1 MSNGPLA
8 GVRVFDLTM
17 WMVGPWCSV
26 QLGAL
31 GAEVVH
37 IEQPDVDW
45 STLGAGVPPLING
58 TSVGY
63 IAWNMNKRGLSLGMK
78 SPEDRT
84 VAYELLKT
92 SDVFL
97 INMTPGVADRLGVGY
112 DIVSGINPQI
122 VYCAITGWGESGPMA
137 LLPGADTPAQYV
149 TGFATGTGV
158 PDGDDEINRHFTQMD
173 ATSGN
178 YAAQAILMGL
188 LARKRTG
195 KGQRI
200 HVSMLRA
207 GSALQSVRIGEYLAA
222 LTSRIELVT
231 AVIILP
237 QRQTALL
244 AKQAAQVDVLSGGR
258 LRLGIGIGWNDVEYE
273 ALNENFHDRGKRSE
287 EQVELLR
294 ALWTNEIVDF
304 QGRWH
309 SIPGAGI
316 KPLPVQRPIPVWFG
330 GGRSDGVL
338 RRIARMGD
346 GWFPQLQAD
355 EQGRERMAA
364 FRNFVAE
371 AGRSQDDV
379 GVDARVALSRGG
391 VDGAL
396 RDADAWREM
405 GASHVSFNT
414 LRAGLASADEHID
427 ALRRFKEAAG

>member
-1 MSNGPLA
+1 M
-8 GVRVFDLTM
+8 
-17 WMVGPWCSV
+17 
-26 QLGAL
+26 Q
-31 GAEVVH
+31 
-37 IEQPDVDW
+37 
-45 STLGAGVPPLING
+45 
-58 TSVGY
+58 
-63 IAWNMNKRGLSLGMK
+63 
-78 SPEDRT
+78 
-84 VAYELLKT
+84 
-92 SDVFL
+92 
-97 INMTPGVADRLGVGY
+97 PGVVFPQNEIGEDPGAVRAFAEAAEELGYEHLIFY
-112 DIVSGINPQI
+112 DHV
-122 VYCAITGWGESGPMA
+122 
-137 LLPGADTPAQYV
+137 LGADTDRRQGPYSHRDTFHEPMV
-149 TGFATGTGV
+149 TFG
-158 PDGDDEINRHFTQMD
+158 
-173 ATSGN
+173 
-178 YAAQAILMGL
+178 
-188 LARKRTG
+188 
-195 KGQRI
+195 
-200 HVSMLRA
+200 
-207 GSALQSVRIGEYLAA
+207 YLAA
-222 LTSRIELVT
+222 LTNRIELVT

-294 ALWTNEIVDF
+294 ALWTNEVVDF
-304 QGRWH
+304 KGRWH

-316 KPLPVQRPIPVWFG
+316 KPLPMQRPIPVWFG

>member
-1 MSNGPLA
+1 M
-8 GVRVFDLTM
+8 
-17 WMVGPWCSV
+17 
-26 QLGAL
+26 QLGVVFPQNEIGEDPGAVHAFAEAAEDL
-31 GAEVVH
+31 GYAH
-37 IEQPDVDW
+37 
-45 STLGAGVPPLING
+45 LI
-58 TSVGY
+58 
-63 IAWNMNKRGLSLGMK
+63 
-78 SPEDRT
+78 
-84 VAYELLKT
+84 
-92 SDVFL
+92 F
-97 INMTPGVADRLGVGY
+97 Y
-112 DIVSGINPQI
+112 DHV
-122 VYCAITGWGESGPMA
+122 
-137 LLPGADTPAQYV
+137 LGADTDRRPDWQGPYSHRDAFHEPMV
-149 TGFATGTGV
+149 TFG
-158 PDGDDEINRHFTQMD
+158 
-173 ATSGN
+173 
-178 YAAQAILMGL
+178 
-188 LARKRTG
+188 
-195 KGQRI
+195 
-200 HVSMLRA
+200 
-207 GSALQSVRIGEYLAA
+207 YLAA

-258 LRLGIGIGWNDVEYE
+258 LRLGVGIGWNDVEYE

-346 GWFPQLQAD
+346 GWFPQMQAD
-355 EQGRERMAA
+355 EQGRERLAA

-396 RDADAWREM
+396 RESEAWQEL
-405 GASHVSFNT
+405 GVSHVSFNT
-414 LRAGLASADEHID
+414 LRAGLGSADEHID

>member
-1 MSNGPLA
+1 M
-8 GVRVFDLTM
+8 
-17 WMVGPWCSV
+17 
-26 QLGAL
+26 QLGVVFPQNEIGEDPGAVRAFAEAAEGL
-31 GAEVVH
+31 GYEH
-37 IEQPDVDW
+37 
-45 STLGAGVPPLING
+45 LI
-58 TSVGY
+58 
-63 IAWNMNKRGLSLGMK
+63 
-78 SPEDRT
+78 
-84 VAYELLKT
+84 
-92 SDVFL
+92 F
-97 INMTPGVADRLGVGY
+97 Y
-112 DIVSGINPQI
+112 DHV
-122 VYCAITGWGESGPMA
+122 
-137 LLPGADTPAQYV
+137 LGADTDRRPDWQGPYSHRDTFHEPMV
-149 TGFATGTGV
+149 TFG
-158 PDGDDEINRHFTQMD
+158 
-173 ATSGN
+173 
-178 YAAQAILMGL
+178 
-188 LARKRTG
+188 
-195 KGQRI
+195 
-200 HVSMLRA
+200 
-207 GSALQSVRIGEYLAA
+207 YLAA

-258 LRLGIGIGWNDVEYE
+258 LRLGVGVGWNDVEYE

-294 ALWTNEIVDF
+294 ALWTNDVVDF

-355 EQGRERMAA
+355 EQGRERVAA

-391 VDGAL
+391 IDGAL
-396 RDADAWREM
+396 RDCETWTGW
-405 GASHVSFNT
+405 GATHVSFNT
-414 LRAGLASADEHID
+414 LRAGLTSADEHID

>member
-1 MSNGPLA
+1 M
-8 GVRVFDLTM
+8 
-17 WMVGPWCSV
+17 
-26 QLGAL
+26 QLGVVFPQNEIGEDPGAVRAFAEAAEGL
-31 GAEVVH
+31 GYEH
-37 IEQPDVDW
+37 
-45 STLGAGVPPLING
+45 LI
-58 TSVGY
+58 
-63 IAWNMNKRGLSLGMK
+63 
-78 SPEDRT
+78 
-84 VAYELLKT
+84 
-92 SDVFL
+92 F
-97 INMTPGVADRLGVGY
+97 Y
-112 DIVSGINPQI
+112 DHV
-122 VYCAITGWGESGPMA
+122 
-137 LLPGADTPAQYV
+137 LGADTTRRPDWQGPYSHRDTFHEPMV
-149 TGFATGTGV
+149 TFG
-158 PDGDDEINRHFTQMD
+158 
-173 ATSGN
+173 
-178 YAAQAILMGL
+178 
-188 LARKRTG
+188 
-195 KGQRI
+195 
-200 HVSMLRA
+200 
-207 GSALQSVRIGEYLAA
+207 YLAA

-231 AVIILP
+231 AVIIMP

-258 LRLGIGIGWNDVEYE
+258 LRLGVGIGWNDVEYE

-355 EQGRERMAA
+355 DQGRERMAA

-379 GVDARVALSRGG
+379 GIDARVAVSRGG
-391 VDGAL
+391 IDGAL
-396 RDADAWREM
+396 RDADTWREM
-405 GASHVSFNT
+405 GATHVSFNT
-414 LRAGLASADEHID
+414 LRAGFTSADEHID

>member
-1 MSNGPLA
+1 M
-8 GVRVFDLTM
+8 
-17 WMVGPWCSV
+17 
-26 QLGAL
+26 QLGVVFPQNEIGEDP
-31 GAEVVH
+31 GAVRAFAEAA
-37 IEQPDVDW
+37 E
-45 STLGAGVPPLING
+45 
-58 TSVGY
+58 
-63 IAWNMNKRGLSLGMK
+63 
-78 SPEDRT
+78 
-84 VAYELLKT
+84 
-92 SDVFL
+92 
-97 INMTPGVADRLGVGY
+97 RLGYEHLIFY
-112 DIVSGINPQI
+112 DHV
-122 VYCAITGWGESGPMA
+122 
-137 LLPGADTPAQYV
+137 LGADTDRRPDWQGPYSHRDTFHEPMV
-149 TGFATGTGV
+149 TFG
-158 PDGDDEINRHFTQMD
+158 
-173 ATSGN
+173 
-178 YAAQAILMGL
+178 
-188 LARKRTG
+188 
-195 KGQRI
+195 
-200 HVSMLRA
+200 
-207 GSALQSVRIGEYLAA
+207 YLAA

-244 AKQAAQVDVLSGGR
+244 AKQAAQVDVLSNGR

-273 ALNENFHDRGKRSE
+273 GLNENFHNRGKRSE

-294 ALWTNEIVDF
+294 ALWTNAVVDF

-338 RRIARMGD
+338 RRIARLGD

-355 EQGRERMAA
+355 EQGRERMEA

-391 VDGAL
+391 IDGAL
-396 RDADAWREM
+396 SDAEAWREM
-405 GASHVSFNT
+405 GATHVSFNT

>member
-1 MSNGPLA
+1 M
-8 GVRVFDLTM
+8 
-17 WMVGPWCSV
+17 
-26 QLGAL
+26 QLGVVFPQNEIGEDPGAVRAFAEAAEGL
-31 GAEVVH
+31 GYEH
-37 IEQPDVDW
+37 
-45 STLGAGVPPLING
+45 LI
-58 TSVGY
+58 
-63 IAWNMNKRGLSLGMK
+63 
-78 SPEDRT
+78 
-84 VAYELLKT
+84 
-92 SDVFL
+92 F
-97 INMTPGVADRLGVGY
+97 Y
-112 DIVSGINPQI
+112 DHV
-122 VYCAITGWGESGPMA
+122 
-137 LLPGADTPAQYV
+137 LGADTGRRPDWQGPYSHRDTFHEPMV
-149 TGFATGTGV
+149 TFG
-158 PDGDDEINRHFTQMD
+158 
-173 ATSGN
+173 
-178 YAAQAILMGL
+178 
-188 LARKRTG
+188 
-195 KGQRI
+195 
-200 HVSMLRA
+200 
-207 GSALQSVRIGEYLAA
+207 YLAA

-273 ALNENFHDRGKRSE
+273 GLNENFHDRGKRSE

-294 ALWTNEIVDF
+294 ALWTNEVVDF

-338 RRIARMGD
+338 RRIARLGD

-355 EQGRERMAA
+355 EQGRERMEA
-364 FRNFVAE
+364 FGNFVAE

-391 VDGAL
+391 IDGAL
-396 RDADAWREM
+396 SDAEAWREM
-405 GASHVSFNT
+405 GATHVSFNT

>member
-1 MSNGPLA
+1 M
-8 GVRVFDLTM
+8 
-17 WMVGPWCSV
+17 
-26 QLGAL
+26 QLGVVFPQNEIGEDPGAVRAFAEAAEAL
-31 GAEVVH
+31 GYEH
-37 IEQPDVDW
+37 
-45 STLGAGVPPLING
+45 LI
-58 TSVGY
+58 
-63 IAWNMNKRGLSLGMK
+63 
-78 SPEDRT
+78 
-84 VAYELLKT
+84 
-92 SDVFL
+92 F
-97 INMTPGVADRLGVGY
+97 Y
-112 DIVSGINPQI
+112 DHV
-122 VYCAITGWGESGPMA
+122 
-137 LLPGADTPAQYV
+137 LGADTDRRPDWQGPYSHRDTFHEPMV
-149 TGFATGTGV
+149 TFG
-158 PDGDDEINRHFTQMD
+158 
-173 ATSGN
+173 
-178 YAAQAILMGL
+178 
-188 LARKRTG
+188 
-195 KGQRI
+195 
-200 HVSMLRA
+200 
-207 GSALQSVRIGEYLAA
+207 YLAA

-273 ALNENFHDRGKRSE
+273 GLNENFHDRGKRSE

-294 ALWTNEIVDF
+294 ALWTNEVVDF

-338 RRIARMGD
+338 RRIARLGD

-355 EQGRERMAA
+355 EQGRERMEA
-364 FRNFVAE
+364 FGNFVAE

-391 VDGAL
+391 IDGAL
-396 RDADAWREM
+396 SDAEAWREM
-405 GASHVSFNT
+405 GATHVSFNT

>member
-1 MSNGPLA
+1 M
-8 GVRVFDLTM
+8 
-17 WMVGPWCSV
+17 
-26 QLGAL
+26 QLGVVFPQNEIGEDPGAVRAFAEAAEGL
-31 GAEVVH
+31 GYEH
-37 IEQPDVDW
+37 
-45 STLGAGVPPLING
+45 LI
-58 TSVGY
+58 
-63 IAWNMNKRGLSLGMK
+63 
-78 SPEDRT
+78 
-84 VAYELLKT
+84 
-92 SDVFL
+92 F
-97 INMTPGVADRLGVGY
+97 Y
-112 DIVSGINPQI
+112 DHV
-122 VYCAITGWGESGPMA
+122 
-137 LLPGADTPAQYV
+137 LGADTDRRPDWQGPYSHRDTFHEPMV
-149 TGFATGTGV
+149 TFG
-158 PDGDDEINRHFTQMD
+158 
-173 ATSGN
+173 
-178 YAAQAILMGL
+178 
-188 LARKRTG
+188 
-195 KGQRI
+195 
-200 HVSMLRA
+200 
-207 GSALQSVRIGEYLAA
+207 YLAA

-258 LRLGIGIGWNDVEYE
+258 LRLGVGIGWNDVEYE

-294 ALWTNEIVDF
+294 VLWTNEIVDF

-346 GWFPQLQAD
+346 GWFPQMQAD
-355 EQGRERMAA
+355 EQGRERLAA

-396 RDADAWREM
+396 RESEAWQEM
-405 GASHVSFNT
+405 GVSHVSFNT
-414 LRAGLASADEHID
+414 LRAGLGSADEHID
-427 ALRRFKEAAG
+427 ALRRFREAAG